1 VLLIL
6 DTVFIILH
14 ISVKLVMFM
23 AKKVEEKIAGYIMHQ
38 ILTVANILEQF
49 YGFEA
54 TTMMRSS
61 SRA

>member
-1 VLLIL
+1 V
-6 DTVFIILH
+6 H